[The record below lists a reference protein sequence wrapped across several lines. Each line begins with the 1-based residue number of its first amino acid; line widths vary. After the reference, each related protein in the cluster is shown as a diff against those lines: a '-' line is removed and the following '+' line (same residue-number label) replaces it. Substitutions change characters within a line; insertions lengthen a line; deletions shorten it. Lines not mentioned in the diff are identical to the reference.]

1 MAWVRIDKSW
11 HDTTVENCG
20 VCGNLLIRQ
29 AWVFTGPDGEEIRAC
44 REDDERL
51 LRVLREHATQV
62 EEARAR
68 WAANTPVTGTPE
80 ATA

>member
-1 MAWVRIDKSW
+1 MAWVSIDKSW
-11 HDTTVENCG
+11 HDTTVDHCD
-20 VCGNLLIRQ
+20 VCGNLLIRR
-29 AWVFTGPDGEEIRAC
+29 AWVFTGPDGQELRVC

-51 LRVLREHATQV
+51 LAILRERAAAV

-80 ATA
+80 ASA